1 MREAGCFG
9 KAKLQAPAAAF
20 HNKGGTLQLPTERE
34 KIEAELQMS
43 EHERFAPDLRRI
55 MGDVDDLEAD
65 LAALQDKVGLAQFG
79 RSKPLTEWLTV
90 LDVSKELVERVRLCL
105 DAVEAIREGLD
116 PPKRAKP
123 LLAERDS
130 AEQSAL
136 AQLDAI
142 VKAQRIK

>member
-9 KAKLQAPAAAF
+9 KAKLQAPTDRVSQQR
-20 HNKGGTLQLPTERE
+20 GTLEMPTERE

-43 EHERFAPDLRRI
+43 EHEGFAPDLRRI
-55 MGDVDDLEAD
+55 MGDVDDLEVD

-90 LDVSKELVERVRLCL
+90 LGVSKELIERVRLCL
-105 DAVEAIREGLD
+105 EAIREGLD
-116 PPKRAKP
+116 PPKRAKA

-130 AEQSAL
+130 AEQSAF

-142 VKAQRIK
+142 VKAHSTK

>member
-1 MREAGCFG
+1 M
-9 KAKLQAPAAAF
+9 
-20 HNKGGTLQLPTERE
+20 PTERE

-55 MGDVDDLEAD
+55 LGDVDDLEVD

-79 RSKPLTEWLTV
+79 RSNPLTEWLTV
-90 LDVSKELVERVRLCL
+90 LGVSKELIERVRLCL
-105 DAVEAIREGLD
+105 EAIREGLD
-116 PPKRAKP
+116 PPKRAKA

-142 VKAQRIK
+142 VKAHSTK

>member
-1 MREAGCFG
+1 M
-9 KAKLQAPAAAF
+9 
-20 HNKGGTLQLPTERE
+20 PTERE
-34 KIEAELQMS
+34 KIVAELQMS
-43 EHERFAPDLRRI
+43 EHGSLASDLRQV

-79 RSKPLTEWLTV
+79 RSKPLTQWLTV
-90 LDVSKELVERVRLCL
+90 LGVSKELIERVRLCL
-105 DAVEAIREGLD
+105 EAVREGLD
-116 PPKRAKP
+116 PPKRAKA

-142 VKAQRIK
+142 VKAHSTK

>member
-1 MREAGCFG
+1 M
-9 KAKLQAPAAAF
+9 
-20 HNKGGTLQLPTERE
+20 PTERE

-65 LAALQDKVGLAQFG
+65 LAALQDKAGLPRFD

-90 LDVSKELVERVRLCL
+90 LGVSKELIERVRLCL
-105 DAVEAIREGLD
+105 EAIKEGLD
-116 PPKRAKP
+116 PPKRAEA

-142 VKAQRIK
+142 VKAHSTK